1 MQEMHVQSLS
11 QEDPLEKEMETHSS
25 ILAWVVPWTEEPGA
39 LQSMIHRFRHNLAT
53 GRQKEHFKIELI
65 IIYELLVI
73 PDQDTTTS
81 LKLFVNGLIEG

>member
-39 LQSMIHRFRHNLAT
+39 LQSMSHRVWHDLAT
-53 GRQKEHFKIELI
+53 GRQKAHFKIELI